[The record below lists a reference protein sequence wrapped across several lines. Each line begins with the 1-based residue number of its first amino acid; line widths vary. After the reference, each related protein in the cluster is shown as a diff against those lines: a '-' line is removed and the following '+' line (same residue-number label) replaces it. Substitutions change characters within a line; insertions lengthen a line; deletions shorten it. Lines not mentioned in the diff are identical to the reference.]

1 MSVFIARNPSKGFT
15 LLEMMIVLMLAGI
28 MAAIATPSFLAMNNN
43 SKITDAVEQ
52 TQGALQEAQTQA
64 MRKSQSCSVKLVKIG
79 QKINTT
85 DTTSVTTPVLRGNP
99 PSCLITGDRTLTG
112 IVLDHNVTAN
122 SNNNQ
127 APLEITFD
135 YKGRTNAIT
144 TDQKVFFS
152 VLNTPGTA
160 KCITISKG
168 IGLFRIGKKSG
179 TDDCNTTQLN

>member
-1 MSVFIARNPSKGFT
+1 MSVFIARNNSKGFT
-15 LLEMMIVLMLAGI
+15 LLEMMIVVMLVGI
-28 MAAIATPSFLAMNNN
+28 MGAIAVPSFMAMNNTRTVN
-43 SKITDAVEQ
+43 DAVEKA
-52 TQGALQEAQTQA
+52 QGALQEAQVQA

-112 IVLDHNVTAN
+112 IVLDHNVSAN

-144 TDQKVFFS
+144 SDRKVFFS
-152 VLNTPGTA
+152 VLNTSGQA

-179 TDDCNTTQLN
+179 TDDCTTTQLD